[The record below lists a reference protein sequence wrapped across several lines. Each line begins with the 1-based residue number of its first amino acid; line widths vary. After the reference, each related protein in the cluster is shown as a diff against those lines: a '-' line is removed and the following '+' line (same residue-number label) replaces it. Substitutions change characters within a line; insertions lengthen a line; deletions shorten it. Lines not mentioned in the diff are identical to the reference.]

1 MQIESNPFQEKTGLA
16 LQIQN
21 VSYEPEV
28 DLITPINKESSKV
41 SKPINHIE
49 VKVKRKEKENGVSA
63 AEAAEE

>member
-21 VSYEPEV
+21 VSYEPEQ
-28 DLITPINKESSKV
+28 DLITPANKESSKV
-41 SKPINHIE
+41 SKPINHVE

-63 AEAAEE
+63 ENPEE